1 MRIYNWEETVKKYLQ
16 ASNGRKIVLVGNDA
30 FTVEIAHT
38 IILIS
43 GNFEE
48 AVRKMSN

>member
-1 MRIYNWEETVKKYLQ
+1 MKSSCDGL
-16 ASNGRKIVLVGNDA
+16 KI
-30 FTVEIAHT
+30 EIAHT

>member
-1 MRIYNWEETVKKYLQ
+1 MYEALLEKLNIIKKL
-16 ASNGRKIVLVGNDA
+16 N
-30 FTVEIAHT
+30 
-38 IILIS
+38 ILIS

>member
-1 MRIYNWEETVKKYLQ
+1 MKESPENIIKKL
-16 ASNGRKIVLVGNDA
+16 D
-30 FTVEIAHT
+30 
-38 IILIS
+38 ILIS

>member
-1 MRIYNWEETVKKYLQ
+1 MKESPENIIKKL
-16 ASNGRKIVLVGNDA
+16 N
-30 FTVEIAHT
+30 
-38 IILIS
+38 ILIS